1 MCTRVCPV
9 RPRVRLDNE
18 LTMESESSTS
28 PRRRV
33 SINSETRDHQQNVD
47 AYKQEAR
54 ARAERRHQLRDEM
67 RESEMNEDKVYP
79 SNDNQLTGLT
89 SIAWGHRQVKE
100 RHMQL
105 VTEDPSDSPDPT
117 PRGRSLSFKQRQC
130 DIRCR

>member
-1 MCTRVCPV
+1 
-9 RPRVRLDNE
+9 
-18 LTMESESSTS
+18 
-28 PRRRV
+28 
-33 SINSETRDHQQNVD
+33 
-47 AYKQEAR
+47 
-54 ARAERRHQLRDEM
+54 M